1 MNVGARIAAW
11 EEGVG
16 WNVRAW
22 QFTEVYGNFE
32 SKNYFNITNSFG
44 PSSLWYYLALQ
55 MFFSA

>member
-1 MNVGARIAAW
+1 MRKIRRAGWVNVGARIAAW

-22 QFTEVYGNFE
+22 QFTEVFGNFE

-44 PSSLWYYLALQ
+44 HLVCDII
-55 MFFSA
+55 